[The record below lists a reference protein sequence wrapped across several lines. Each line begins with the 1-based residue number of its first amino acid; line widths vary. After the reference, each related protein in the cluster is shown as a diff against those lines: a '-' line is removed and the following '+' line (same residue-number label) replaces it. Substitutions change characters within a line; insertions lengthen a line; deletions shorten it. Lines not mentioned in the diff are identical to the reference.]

1 MIKVLLL
8 EDEPYTRRFFKK
20 LLIGNELVTEVYD
33 TSSCTEAIEIV
44 KKHKPHIAMLDI
56 ELGADEYV

>member
-20 LLIGNELVTEVYD
+20 LLIGNKLVTEVYD

-56 ELGADEYV
+56 E